1 MMENTDIRG
10 DDRIGDH
17 FLMIF
22 LDVSDSAAD
31 AGRIAIPI
39 PAFAHAVPVRE
50 SWLIHK

>member
-1 MMENTDIRG
+1 MENTDIRG

-31 AGRIAIPI
+31 AGELQFPFRLSPMQ
-39 PAFAHAVPVRE
+39 FLYGNHG
-50 SWLIHK
+50 